1 MNETWGIK
9 DPRTIASMADDHIL
23 NALAYI
29 DERRTELT
37 RELAEINVKA
47 MEMKRVLEARNKG
60 KK

>member
-1 MNETWGIK
+1 MNETWGVD
-9 DPRTIASMADDHIL
+9 DPRTITSMATDHIL

-29 DERRTELT
+29 DGRRLELT

-47 MEMKRVLEARNKG
+47 MEMKRVIESRNKE